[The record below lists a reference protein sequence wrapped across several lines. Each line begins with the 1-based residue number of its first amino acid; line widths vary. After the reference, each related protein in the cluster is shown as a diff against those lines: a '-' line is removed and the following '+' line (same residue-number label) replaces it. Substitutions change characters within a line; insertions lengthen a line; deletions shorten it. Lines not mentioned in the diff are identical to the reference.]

1 MIYVAHQITP
11 MPGKTGELIEA
22 ASRMTESLRSHGEKQ
37 IGGFV
42 VSLGQS
48 VGSLIYIVA
57 YEDAAAYAAVQK
69 AMNDSTDFKN
79 IGSLIISTSSAVL
92 QPLPGWPIQ

>member
-1 MIYVAHQITP
+1 MIYIAHQITP
-11 MPGKTGELIEA
+11 VSGKLDELLER
-22 ASRMTESLRSHGEKQ
+22 ASRMTEVLKSHGEKQ

-48 VGSLIYIVA
+48 VGSLVYIVA
-57 YEDAAAYAAVQK
+57 YENADAYAAVQK
-69 AMNDSTDFKN
+69 AMSESADFKQ
-79 IGSLIISTSSAVL
+79 IGVLIASSSSAAL